1 MHTCMPSS
9 CSTPPHCAHEPGSD
23 RARDTLPL
31 FSLSVSLSVTYHPSL
46 EASASE
52 SRSAPGARAQAGNY
66 ALGAGGGKM
75 EDITVLV
82 ARVLPPRNLPAHL

>member
-1 MHTCMPSS
+1 M
-9 CSTPPHCAHEPGSD
+9 
-23 RARDTLPL
+23 
-31 FSLSVSLSVTYHPSL
+31 TYHPSPG
-46 EASASE
+46 ASASE

-75 EDITVLV
+75 DDITVLV